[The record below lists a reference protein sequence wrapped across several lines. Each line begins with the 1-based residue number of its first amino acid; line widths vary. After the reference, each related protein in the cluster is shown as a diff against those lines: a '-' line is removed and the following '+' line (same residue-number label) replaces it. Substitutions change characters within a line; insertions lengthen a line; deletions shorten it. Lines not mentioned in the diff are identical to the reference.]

1 MTTSPNPLSRVAQHA
16 LAHVLDDIVPPSP
29 DGRLPGA
36 GALGL
41 AAYLDRALDAM
52 PGLKDMVAHS
62 LSALDS
68 FARRRNAGGLDAMSA
83 EQRTVTL
90 QEFAGTDDAL
100 PPILAI
106 HAYSGY
112 YQHPVVLQALG
123 LEPRPPHPKG
133 YEMEENDLSLLDPVR
148 QLGSRYREV
157 N

>member
-1 MTTSPNPLSRVAQHA
+1 MTTAPPFSRDAMHA
-16 LAHVLDDIVPPSP
+16 LVHVLDDLVPPSA

-36 GALGL
+36 GGLGL
-41 AAYLDRALDAM
+41 APYLDRALDAM
-52 PGLKDMVAHS
+52 PPLKEMVAHG
-62 LSALDS
+62 LLALDA
-68 FARRRNAGGLDAMSA
+68 FARRRNSGGLDAMSA

-112 YQHPVVLQALG
+112 YQHPAVLEALG

-148 QLGSRYREV
+148 TLGARYRV
-157 N
+157 V